1 MDLAHIDT
9 AGLGLRGRDF
19 LKEAD
24 FTAAEFTSLIE
35 TAKALKLA
43 KRGGTEP
50 QLLRGKNVALI
61 FEKSSTRT
69 RCAFEVAAADQGA
82 NTTYLDPQSSQ
93 LGHKESVADTARV
106 LSRFYDAIEFRGA
119 EHSLV
124 EQLAEHAAVPVYNG
138 LTDTWHPTQ
147 MLADFLTMAEH
158 SDGRD
163 WSDIS
168 FCYLGDARYNMGNS
182 LLVTGALLG
191 ADVRIAAPPEL
202 LPSAEVQ
209 DLAAAL
215 AGSSG
220 ARITVTEDPRA
231 ALYGAQFVHTDVWVS
246 MGEPAEVWKERTTL
260 LQPYRVDSAAM
271 SATERP
277 DAKFMHCLPAYH
289 DTNTVVGAQ
298 IAELTGMT
306 DGIEV
311 SDEVFSSPASIVW
324 DQAENRLHTI
334 KALLVATL
342 AEWDGKVIEDVRNSE
357 H

>member
-1 MDLAHIDT
+1 MDLAHINT
-9 AGLGLRGRDF
+9 EALGLRGRDF

-24 FTAAEFTSLIE
+24 FSAVEFTSLIE
-35 TAKALKLA
+35 TAEALKLA
-43 KRGGTEP
+43 KRAGTEP
-50 QLLRGKNVALI
+50 RLLRGKNIALI

-82 NTTYLDPQSSQ
+82 NATYLDPQSSQ

-119 EHSLV
+119 EHALV
-124 EQLAEHAAVPVYNG
+124 EQLAEHADVPVYNG

-158 SDGRD
+158 SNGKD
-163 WSDIS
+163 WSDVS
-168 FCYLGDARYNMGNS
+168 YCYLGDARYNMGNS

-191 ADVRIAAPPEL
+191 ADVRIAAPDEL
-202 LPSAEVQ
+202 LPTADVQALAAE
-209 DLAAAL
+209 LAAA
-215 AGSSG
+215 SG
-220 ARITVTEDPRA
+220 AKITVTTDA
-231 ALYGAQFVHTDVWVS
+231 TTALAGAEFVHTDVWVS
-246 MGEPAEVWKERTTL
+246 MGEPTEVWQERTTVL
-260 LQPYRVDSAAM
+260 RPYRVDAAAM
-271 SATERP
+271 AATGRS

-289 DTNTVVGAQ
+289 DTDTVVGAQ

-311 SDEVFSSPASIVW
+311 SDEVFRSASSIVW

-342 AEWDGKVIEDVRNSE
+342 A
-357 H
+357 